1 MVPLE
6 SSLVSQVFKS
16 SESPPIILKLVS
28 LYLNNTLLLMVVSQF
43 SAIDLVLSISV
54 RVFYQI
60 EIEALLRL
68 ILMQLD
74 PNY

>member
-6 SSLVSQVFKS
+6 GSLFSQVFKS
-16 SESPPIILKLVS
+16 SESPPIILKLAS
-28 LYLNNTLLLMVVSQF
+28 LYLNNTLLLMVVSQL
-43 SAIDLVLSISV
+43 SAIDLVSSINV

-60 EIEALLRL
+60 EIEGLLRL

-74 PNY
+74 LNF